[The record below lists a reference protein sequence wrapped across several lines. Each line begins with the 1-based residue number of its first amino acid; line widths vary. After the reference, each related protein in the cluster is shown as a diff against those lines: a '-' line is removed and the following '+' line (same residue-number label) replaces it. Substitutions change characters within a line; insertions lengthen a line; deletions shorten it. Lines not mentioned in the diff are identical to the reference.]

1 MATGWAGGGNGDKAV
16 QELSDQVLDR
26 PSTKSLKSPWMTVG
40 WSGGKGVSQVFREC
54 AGWQGGQ
61 RDGSDK
67 DPSLPEN
74 GRVRK
79 ACPQGKLGPMRGREL
94 VSG

>member
-1 MATGWAGGGNGDKAV
+1 M
-16 QELSDQVLDR
+16 
-26 PSTKSLKSPWMTVG
+26 
-40 WSGGKGVSQVFREC
+40 SQVFREC

-61 RDGSDK
+61 GNSSEK
-67 DPSLPEN
+67 DPSLPEH

-79 ACPQGKLGPMRGREL
+79 ECPQGKQGPRRGREL